1 MSVTRVPAYRQ
12 AGVARV
18 RSAFPLTDAKHG
30 HGNGR
35 DYHLLIE

>member
-1 MSVTRVPAYRQ
+1 MNVARVPAYRQ
-12 AGVARV
+12 AGVVRV
-18 RSAFPLTDAKHG
+18 RNRASLTDTKHG